1 MKFLKERHVVDVVE
15 AIGNI
20 GIQHIFGL
28 FADDIENGC
37 DGIMR

>member
-1 MKFLKERHVVDVVE
+1 MIE

-20 GIQHIFGL
+20 CVEHVFGL

-37 DGIMR
+37 NGIMS